1 MSDPHESS
9 IAKLVKHNGGPT
21 QLSRLLGGSPAYQEI
36 QRWVYRNWASPMY
49 LLRLEPFMPK
59 GMTLADLDA
68 DRSIYKASNEA
79 A

>member
-1 MSDPHESS
+1 
-9 IAKLVKHNGGPT
+9 
-21 QLSRLLGGSPAYQEI
+21 
-36 QRWVYRNWASPMY
+36 MY